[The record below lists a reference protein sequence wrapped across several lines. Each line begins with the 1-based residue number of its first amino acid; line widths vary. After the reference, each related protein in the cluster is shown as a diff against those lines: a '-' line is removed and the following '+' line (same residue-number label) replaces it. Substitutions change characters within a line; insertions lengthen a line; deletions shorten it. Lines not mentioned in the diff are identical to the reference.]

1 MDDNRAIT
9 VTDVHKEENND
20 FRETKRKRDN
30 GVIDKVILNNGLFLM
45 FLVKAKMF
53 VVEFKVWQIYFVRKQ
68 SSIFNLGD
76 FSIDHSPVITKRK
89 GLDFNLDSAGVPVKF
104 SLLILNCQTK
114 LKVMSVWTWN
124 DYVLQLLFKVMY
136 LVKF

>member
-45 FLVKAKMF
+45 FLDKAKMF
-53 VVEFKVWQIYFVRKQ
+53 VVECG
-68 SSIFNLGD
+68 GD
-76 FSIDHSPVITKRK
+76 
-89 GLDFNLDSAGVPVKF
+89 KF
-104 SLLILNCQTK
+104 IL
-114 LKVMSVWTWN
+114 
-124 DYVLQLLFKVMY
+124 
-136 LVKF
+136 